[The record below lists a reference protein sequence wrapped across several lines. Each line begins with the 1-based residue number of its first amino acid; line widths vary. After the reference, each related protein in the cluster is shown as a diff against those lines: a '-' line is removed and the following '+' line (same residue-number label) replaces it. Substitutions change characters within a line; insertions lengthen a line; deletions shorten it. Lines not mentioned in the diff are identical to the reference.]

1 MEGGRE
7 NGLDVTRKK
16 AVSRAAVEVRRAS
29 TSAAARHR
37 CPCLPGCLSKSVCS
51 IPSQLTVH
59 LPGLGPVVEDK
70 VQQATVLHVGGDD
83 ACLLQ

>member
-1 MEGGRE
+1 M
-7 NGLDVTRKK
+7 
-16 AVSRAAVEVRRAS
+16 
-29 TSAAARHR
+29 
-37 CPCLPGCLSKSVCS
+37 SKSVCS